1 MTVGCQGRRT
11 IAVFESNKILQG
23 DSAAEGQNFKGYG
36 LAWVKLPC
44 KVIASITRS
53 ITNGTLLMHIINLFP
68 SDSLL
73 GLVRFRRSNWV
84 RNKFSMFVRVVGIS
98 IDWRGF
104 GRLSAFASSISR
116 SARGK
121 FGGAVQHEAAK
132 ETCISARLRSQWV
145 CDRKHSR

>member
-1 MTVGCQGRRT
+1 M
-11 IAVFESNKILQG
+11 FESNKILQG
-23 DSAAEGQNFKGYG
+23 DSAAEGQNFKGYE

-68 SDSLL
+68 SDSLSGAGEVSEIEL
-73 GLVRFRRSNWV
+73 GTEQVFDVCSSRWNFDRLA
-84 RNKFSMFVRVVGIS
+84 
-98 IDWRGF
+98 GF
-104 GRLSAFASSISR
+104 WRLSAFASSIS
-116 SARGK
+116 SSSRGK

-145 CDRKHSR
+145 CNRKHSR